1 MNINYAEPGRLMIP
15 TVSARLRGGQ
25 SNLRTEALKI
35 HRHRSLRVHPCGV
48 EAASGPETIA
58 ECGLGMKFSYLIAI
72 PSLGGVF
79 R

>member
-1 MNINYAEPGRLMIP
+1 MKPIVFAE
-15 TVSARLRGGQ
+15 LRGGQ
-25 SNLRTEALKI
+25 NNLKAGAFKI
-35 HRHRSLRVHPCGV
+35 HPHHSLQTHLYGV

-58 ECGLGMKFSYLIAI
+58 ECGPGAKFSYLISI